1 MVSER
6 AKKQICREYGENIG
20 NRLVERLERVYA
32 HVNIADVNAFVRTII
47 EWDMAVERLKKSGY
61 DLSKIKIVQVVSNR
75 ENENGVRRQY

>member
-6 AKKQICREYGENIG
+6 AKNQIVREYGENLGSKLI
-20 NRLVERLERVYA
+20 ERLERAYS

-61 DLSKIKIVQVVSNR
+61 DLSKIKIVQVVSDR